1 MSKLYLYIIV
11 FLLILIIVPSKNKV
25 DFSFDYAQFRADATS
40 NLLEI
45 YYQFNTK
52 EFIDKSN
59 AGLQTIDFKIIFKVK
74 DKFSGKIIYSDT
86 VSNKYSI
93 SDLMKDN
100 GYRDIK
106 GIHKFFL
113 NNGLYDISIFLLS
126 PDETEFLFNS
136 TESISVK
143 PFDLSEPQI
152 SGIQLSNSIS
162 KSDSAKFSSFT
173 KNTLEVIPNPS
184 ASFTSEYPL
193 LQYYTEFYNIGRKNL
208 TLITNLISSQNII
221 LSSSA
226 KDIHSVNESIVN
238 VDQINLLR
246 YPSGIYRL
254 QLILSDSI
262 SNYAFASEKQLYFY
276 NKYYTSVNQSRE
288 NIYESKSISNLFGFM
303 SSEECDDIFEKSIYI
318 ATAIE
323 KESYNQLTT
332 VESKRNFL
340 EQFWQKR
347 NESSGDAEHASYKRY
362 MQRIAEAD
370 NKFKGMRKS
379 GYKTERGRVY
389 VTYGIPDRIEPYPN
403 ESNLKPYEVW
413 YYDRLEGGVIFIFGD
428 LHGFGE
434 YDLLHSN
441 KRGEIYDDTWQRK
454 LYNY

>member
-11 FLLILIIVPSKNKV
+11 FLSILIIVPSKNKV
-25 DFSFDYAQFRADATS
+25 DFSFDYAQFRADSTS

-74 DKFSGKIIYSDT
+74 DKFSGKINYSDT

-113 NNGLYDISIFLLS
+113 NTGMYDISIFLLS
-126 PDETEFLFNS
+126 PDESELLFNS
-136 TESISVK
+136 TETISVK
-143 PFDLSEPQI
+143 PFDISEPQI

-162 KSDSAKFSSFT
+162 KSDSTKYSSFT

-193 LQYYTEFYNIGRKNL
+193 LQYYTEFYNIGGKNL

-262 SNYAFASEKQLYFY
+262 SNYAFASEKQFYFY
-276 NKYYTSVNQSRE
+276 NKYYTSEIQSRE

-303 SSEECDDIFEKSIYI
+303 SSEECDDIFEKSKYI
-318 ATAIE
+318 ATANE
-323 KESYNQLTT
+323 KENYNQLAT

-347 NESSGDAEHASYKRY
+347 NDSSRDEEHASYKRY

-403 ESNLKPYEVW
+403 EANLKPYEIW

-441 KRGEIYDDTWQRK
+441 KRSEIYDDTWQRK

>member
-1 MSKLYLYIIV
+1 M
-11 FLLILIIVPSKNKV
+11 
-25 DFSFDYAQFRADATS
+25 
-40 NLLEI
+40 
-45 YYQFNTK
+45 
-52 EFIDKSN
+52 
-59 AGLQTIDFKIIFKVK
+59 
-74 DKFSGKIIYSDT
+74 
-86 VSNKYSI
+86 
-93 SDLMKDN
+93 
-100 GYRDIK
+100 
-106 GIHKFFL
+106 
-113 NNGLYDISIFLLS
+113 
-126 PDETEFLFNS
+126 
-136 TESISVK
+136 
-143 PFDLSEPQI
+143 
-152 SGIQLSNSIS
+152 
-162 KSDSAKFSSFT
+162 
-173 KNTLEVIPNPS
+173 
-184 ASFTSEYPL
+184 
-193 LQYYTEFYNIGRKNL
+193 
-208 TLITNLISSQNII
+208 
-221 LSSSA
+221 
-226 KDIHSVNESIVN
+226 N

-262 SNYAFASEKQLYFY
+262 SNYAFASEKQFYFY

-288 NIYESKSISNLFGFM
+288 NIYENKSISNLFGFM

-362 MQRIAEAD
+362 MQRIAEAG